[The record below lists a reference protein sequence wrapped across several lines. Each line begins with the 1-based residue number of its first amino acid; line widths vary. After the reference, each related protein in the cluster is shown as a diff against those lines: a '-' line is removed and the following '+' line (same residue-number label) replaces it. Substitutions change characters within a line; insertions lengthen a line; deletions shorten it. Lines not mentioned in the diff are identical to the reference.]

1 MTTGRSGVPYRVAR
15 IWRGRVRAER
25 ADEYAAYLAE
35 AGLTLLA
42 RAALGVEQ
50 FREDQGDLVE
60 FVTISYWESVEAMT
74 RYTHGDPTAIH
85 HLAADADFL
94 VEMPDRVQVLQLTS
108 RQWSGPRDR
117 VGPER
122 RGRGQRLRRSGRPS

>member
-1 MTTGRSGVPYRVAR
+1 MTSSRSSTPYRVAR

-35 AGLTLLA
+35 AGLAVLA
-42 RAALGVEQ
+42 QVAIGVEQ
-50 FREDQGDLVE
+50 FREDQGDVVE
-60 FVTISYWESVEAMT
+60 FVTISYWESVEAMS
-74 RYTHGDPTAIH
+74 RYTQGDPTAIH

-108 RQWSGPRDR
+108 SQW
-117 VGPER
+117 PER
-122 RGRGQRLRRSGRPS
+122 DSG